1 MLKVIVQIFKNN
13 VFEGNTALMR
23 KIVLLDCID
32 DITCRKSLFYRH
44 QGQPFVRIRRM
55 QADSQMTLALFKK
68 PF

>member
-23 KIVLLDCID
+23 KIVLLDRLD

-44 QGQPFVRIRRM
+44 QGQPFVRIR
-55 QADSQMTLALFKK
+55 
-68 PF
+68 